1 LNKNFWGPA
10 DDEEPLPE
18 WMDPKTYSNPKPK
31 RSGPSLMDHKR
42 TSLME
47 SIQEAMRKPP
57 VPVIIDKPSIQ
68 NENDT
73 TTRN

>member
-1 LNKNFWGPA
+1 MNKNFWGPT
-10 DDEEPLPE
+10 DDDEPLPE

-31 RSGPSLMDHKR
+31 RSGP
-42 TSLME
+42 SLME

-68 NENDT
+68 NENNT

>member
-1 LNKNFWGPA
+1 MQNNRNGWGEP
-10 DDEEPLPE
+10 DDIEPLPE

-31 RSGPSLMDHKR
+31 RSGPSLM
-42 TSLME
+42 E
-47 SIQEAMRKPP
+47 SIQEAMNKPP

>member
-1 LNKNFWGPA
+1 MNKNFWGEP
-10 DDEEPLPE
+10 DDIEPLPE
-18 WMDPKTYSNPKPK
+18 WMNPKTYSNLKPK
-31 RSGPSLMDHKR
+31 RSGP
-42 TSLME
+42 SLME

-68 NENDT
+68 NENDA